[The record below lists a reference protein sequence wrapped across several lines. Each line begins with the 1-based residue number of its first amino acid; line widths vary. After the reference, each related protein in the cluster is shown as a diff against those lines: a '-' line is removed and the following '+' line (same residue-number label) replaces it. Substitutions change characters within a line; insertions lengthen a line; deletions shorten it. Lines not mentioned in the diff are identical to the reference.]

1 MIAPIEIEN
10 KEFKKGIM
18 GYKEE
23 EVDEFLDLVKE
34 DYEQLYRENADLKE
48 KVRLY
53 QDQINNYESI
63 EKNLNAALVRAEE
76 IKEDISN
83 AANKQAKIIVEDAKL
98 QAKQIID
105 QANNEVVE
113 IRREYNS
120 IVKEF
125 KVFRNKFK
133 SLLND
138 ELTTIDE
145 IFFNI
150 SENHGGLDNTMLY
163 NLQNEVATSSTE

>member
-53 QDQINNYESI
+53 QEQKDDYEDL
-63 EKNLNAALVRAEE
+63 KRRLNDALLLAQGAA
-76 IKEDISN
+76 EDIKN
-83 AANKQAKIIVEDAKL
+83 AANNKAKSIVEKAEADASRTR
-98 QAKQIID
+98 D
-105 QANNEVVE
+105 RANNDVIE
-113 IRREYNS
+113 IKREYHS
-120 IVKEF
+120 LVKEF
-125 KVFRNKFK
+125 KVFRNKFR

-138 ELTTIDE
+138 ELTNIDQIFSNIDE
-145 IFFNI
+145 EY
-150 SENHGGLDNTMLY
+150 SNTILC
-163 NLQNEVATSSTE
+163 NLQNEVETPSIG